1 MTRKH
6 LMLHRDHHWCLFQ
19 SWSNVE
25 THVMHGYDKVAEAPG
40 RSMSP
45 TDAAK
50 LVVRMKKEGWKERK
64 S

>member
-1 MTRKH
+1 
-6 LMLHRDHHWCLFQ
+6 MLHRDHHWCLFQ

-45 TDAAK
+45 TEAAK
-50 LVVRMKKEGWKERK
+50 LVVRMKKEGWKER
-64 S
+64 